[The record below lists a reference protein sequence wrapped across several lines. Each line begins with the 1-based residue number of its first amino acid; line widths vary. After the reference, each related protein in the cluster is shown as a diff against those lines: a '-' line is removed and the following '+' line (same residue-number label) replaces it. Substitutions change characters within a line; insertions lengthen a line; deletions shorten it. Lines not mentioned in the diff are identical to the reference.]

1 MSGWNTA
8 FLCVTLFTAALS
20 LPKDSP
26 LRRSAARKLTKKE
39 EQRLLA
45 AIILLALWARV
56 WRFGAVPGGINQDG
70 AMAAVDAKALAD
82 YGTDRYGM
90 RLPVYFTAWGYGQM
104 SVMMS
109 YLMAPLIRLF
119 GLNVYTLRLPCL
131 LCSLIGLGA
140 LYLFARNCWG
150 RSTALWVLFFAAV
163 DPWHV
168 MQSRW
173 ALDCNL
179 YPHFMMAG
187 LWLLEKGAAGK
198 KGCLWASMAVFGLSV
213 YTYGIAGYTTPL
225 FLLLACAAL
234 LRRRKVKWGE
244 AALCA
249 GIFLLIA
256 WPFFAVLLINT
267 FDLPTLSTPFFT
279 AARFPYTVR
288 SSDLLFFSDDIPAQ
302 LRENC
307 RNAFRL
313 LVRQG
318 KDLAWNDVEGFGTL
332 YLFSLPLLLPG
343 GFTLWQ
349 RRRESGSALVL
360 LLFLTGVLNTLLV
373 RGANV
378 NRANL
383 VFYPM
388 LLMVG
393 VGIGRCAEKL
403 RFGGAVTA
411 AVYLCAFALFAHSY
425 FGEWNEQIRWH
436 FLADFGEAVTAV
448 AETDADVYCIT
459 QDSQYATAANV
470 SEILTLYYHEIDA
483 GYYRGEDNTLPPYSA
498 RYRYGPSAAWPTEEQ
513 NAAYV
518 VRKAEAPRFADDG
531 YTVTYYG
538 RFAVAVK

>member
-1 MSGWNTA
+1 MSAWNTA
-8 FLCVTLFTAALS
+8 FLCLAMFAAALS
-20 LPKDSP
+20 LPGNSP
-26 LRRSAARKLTKKE
+26 LRRKKPREITKE
-39 EQRLLA
+39 RERWLLA
-45 AIILLALWARV
+45 AVVLLGLWVRL

-70 AMAAVDAKALAD
+70 AMAAVDAKALSD

-131 LCSLIGLGA
+131 LCSLAGLGA
-140 LYLFARNCWG
+140 LYLFARRSWG
-150 RSTALWVLFFAAV
+150 REAALWALFFAAI
-163 DPWHV
+163 DPWHI

-187 LWLLEKGAAGK
+187 LWLLERGAEGK
-198 KGCLWASMAVFGLSV
+198 KRCLWASMAVFGLSV

-234 LRRRKVKWGE
+234 LAMKRVTRRE

-249 GIFLLIA
+249 GIFFLIA

-267 FDLPTLSTPFFT
+267 FDLPTLSTPLFT

-288 SSDLLFFSDDIPAQ
+288 SSDLLFFSDNVLAQ
-302 LRENC
+302 LWENC
-307 RNAFRL
+307 KNAFRL
-313 LVRQG
+313 LILQS
-318 KDLAWNDVEGFGTL
+318 KDLAWNDIEGFGTL
-332 YLFSLPLLLPG
+332 YRFSLPLMLLG

-349 RRRESGSALVL
+349 RRRESGSTLVL

-378 NRANL
+378 NRVNL

-388 LLMVG
+388 LLMTG
-393 VGIGRCAEKL
+393 AGIARCAEKL
-403 RFGGAVTA
+403 RGGGAA
-411 AVYLCAFALFAHSY
+411 LCAVYLCAFALFAHTY
-425 FGEWNEQIRWH
+425 FGEWNEQIERH

-448 AETDADVYCIT
+448 READADTYYIT

-483 GYYRGEDNTLPPYSA
+483 KYYRGEDDTLPPYHA
-498 RYRYGPSAAWPTEEQ
+498 RYRYGPSASWPTEEE

-518 VRKAEAPRFADDG
+518 VRAGEAPRFEEAG
-531 YTVTYYG
+531 YAVTYYG